1 MKPCANTKCNRPKSV
16 RSLYCATCRIEAKR
30 LRHNA
35 KSRATYHAKLKHDA
49 EWWAL
54 HCARG
59 RESYHKRRPAKYR
72 ETPYS
77 IETRLAAMDAER
89 RKSRWSA

>member
-1 MKPCANTKCNRPKSV
+1 LRSPFCAVCRP
-16 RSLYCATCRIEAKR
+16 IEKRKRHAAKAR
-30 LRHNA
+30 A
-35 KSRATYHAKLKHDA
+35 KYHAQLKHDA
-49 EWWAL
+49 EWWAT

-59 RESYHKRRPAKYR
+59 RDYYQAKRPAKYR